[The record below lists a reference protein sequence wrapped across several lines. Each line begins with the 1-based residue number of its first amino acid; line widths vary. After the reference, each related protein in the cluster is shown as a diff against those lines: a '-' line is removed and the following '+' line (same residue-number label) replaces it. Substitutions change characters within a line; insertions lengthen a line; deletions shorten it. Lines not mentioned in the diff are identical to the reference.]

1 MNPQW
6 QDIALLGY
14 IAIFGILTAVLILK
28 EERLGWAMFAVK
40 MSYAVAFGYG
50 ALMLAMPKLASE
62 DARRGI
68 RVLLAVS
75 SPGPSTNWYRFGSD
89 AGGRR
94 AGHDMPKPA

>member
-62 DARRGI
+62 DVRRGI
-68 RVLLAVS
+68 RILLAVS
-75 SPGPSTNWYRFGSD
+75 ITWAIYELVSLRV
-89 AGGRR
+89 RR
-94 AGHDMPKPA
+94 WREARRERALS

>member
-75 SPGPSTNWYRFGSD
+75 ITWAIYELVSLRVRRWRE
-89 AGGRR
+89 ARR
-94 AGHDMPKPA
+94 A